1 MGMAA
6 RVRGLAAFLLAMAA
20 GAAGFAIHV
29 SIAAADDHVIETEMT
44 LPATFRGGFGI
55 TMHADLDALII
66 RPDDQGRHPLALLNH
81 GMTTEPGE
89 RHAMSVTDMRPQ
101 ALEFVRRGWAT
112 LILMRRDYGKSGGH
126 FAEDITGAY
135 CGSLGFEDEGD
146 AASED
151 LREAIRLVAGL
162 PYLDMSRVISVGVSG
177 GGFATVALTA
187 HPPANLVAGIS
198 FAGGEGSSTEGMPC
212 SFQELTQAFAHY
224 GRKSRVPML
233 WVYAVN
239 DHFFGPSLAKDFVA
253 AFNGAGGHA
262 DFIAA
267 PAFDDEGHYLFTEE
281 GIPLWTRYVDDFLA
295 KHDLAAAAPVNQ
307 AKMTP

>member
-1 MGMAA
+1 MAKMVGGMAVVSLA
-6 RVRGLAAFLLAMAA
+6 AAIALAGLA
-20 GAAGFAIHV
+20 IPV
-29 SIAAADDHVIETEMT
+29 SARAADQVIETEMT

-55 TMHADLDALII
+55 TQRADLDALMI
-66 RPDDQGRHPLALLNH
+66 RPDDQQRHPLALLNH

-89 RHAMSVTDMRPQ
+89 RHGMSVADMRPQ

-126 FAEDITGAY
+126 FAEDITGTY

-146 AASED
+146 AAAED
-151 LREAIRLVAGL
+151 LREAIRLVSGL
-162 PYLDMSRVISVGVSG
+162 PYLDMSKVISVGVSG

-187 HPPANLVAGIS
+187 HPPAPPANLVAGIS
-198 FAGGEGSSTEGMPC
+198 FAGGEGSSTEGMFC
-212 SFQELTQAFAHY
+212 SFQELVQAFAHY

-239 DHFFGPSLAKDFVA
+239 DHFFGPGLAKDFLT

-262 DFIAA
+262 DFVAA
-267 PAFDDEGHYLFTEE
+267 PAFGDEGHYLFGED
-281 GIPLWTRYVDDFLA
+281 GIPIWTRYVDDFFA
-295 KHDLAAAAPVNQ
+295 RHDLAAAPPVNQ
-307 AKMTP
+307 VKMTP